1 MDFRE
6 MLSKRPQFEVK
17 YINEDHWEKLSE
29 KDALLNLHKAYAM
42 ITPIISRMF
51 RGEEIATPSAIY
63 RIRSRYKKIYQNKK
77 E

>member
-17 YINEDHWEKLSE
+17 YMNEDHWEELSE

-51 RGEEIATPSAIY
+51 KGEEIATPSAIY
-63 RIRSRYKKIYQNKK
+63 RIRSRHK
-77 E
+77 

>member
-1 MDFRE
+1 LGGGGMDFRE

-42 ITPIISRMF
+42 ITPIHPPQFIES
-51 RGEEIATPSAIY
+51 GVGI
-63 RIRSRYKKIYQNKK
+63 KKFTKIKKNK
-77 E
+77 